1 MKILDNSAM
10 SALAK
15 ILGETRNGFTQKELS
30 EIIDS
35 AGIAKVD
42 DGSYRNGYVYKI
54 GLNKRDWLL
63 ACFNEEHRI
72 RHDDTG
78 ILKFLQ
84 IAFSPIR
91 FTSDNRRELYH
102 SLLDETNKILLLI
115 GMKITIEGKLV
126 STEAA
131 KTLDE
136 VDSRVNRLR
145 AEMRNRFIHPQIVK
159 FCQKDILRK
168 DYFDIVS
175 ESAKSLAERVREIS
189 GSKLDGGQ
197 LFQEVFSTKKPM
209 IFFNT
214 LQTES
219 ENSEF
224 KGLKELLEAIY
235 HLIRNPA
242 AHTPKINWKVDEE
255 KAMDILT
262 MISFAH
268 KYLDVCCK
276 MPGISHQMP

>member
-1 MKILDNSAM
+1 
-10 SALAK
+10 
-15 ILGETRNGFTQKELS
+15 
-30 EIIDS
+30 
-35 AGIAKVD
+35 
-42 DGSYRNGYVYKI
+42 
-54 GLNKRDWLL
+54 
-63 ACFNEEHRI
+63 
-72 RHDDTG
+72 
-78 ILKFLQ
+78 
-84 IAFSPIR
+84 
-91 FTSDNRRELYH
+91 
-102 SLLDETNKILLLI
+102 
-115 GMKITIEGKLV
+115 
-126 STEAA
+126 
-131 KTLDE
+131 
-136 VDSRVNRLR
+136 
-145 AEMRNRFIHPQIVK
+145 
-159 FCQKDILRK
+159 
-168 DYFDIVS
+168 
-175 ESAKSLAERVREIS
+175 
-189 GSKLDGGQ
+189 
-197 LFQEVFSTKKPM
+197 M

>member
-1 MKILDNSAM
+1 MKILDTSAL

-15 ILGETRNGFTQKELS
+15 ILGETKSGFTKKELS
-30 EIIDS
+30 EIIDAS
-35 AGIAKVD
+35 GITKVD
-42 DGSYRNGYVYKI
+42 DGSFSNGYVYKT
-54 GLNKRDWLL
+54 GLNKREWLL
-63 ACFNEEHRI
+63 ACFNEEHKT

-78 ILKFLQ
+78 ILNFLR

-91 FTSDNRRELYH
+91 FTADDRRELYH

-115 GMKITIEGKLV
+115 GIKITTEGQLV
-126 STEAA
+126 STEVA

-136 VDSRVNRLR
+136 VDARVNRLQ
-145 AEMRNRFIHPQIVK
+145 AEMRNRSIHPQIVR
-159 FCQKDILRK
+159 FCKKDILRK

-197 LFQEVFSTKKPM
+197 LFQEAFSTKAPM
-209 IFFNT
+209 LFFNS

-219 ENSEF
+219 EISEF

-235 HLIRNPA
+235 HLVRNPA
-242 AHTPKINWKVDEE
+242 AHTPKINWKVDEK
-255 KAMDILT
+255 KALDILT

-268 KYLDVCCK
+268 KYLDNCCQ
-276 MPGISHQMP
+276 MPGCNHQMP